1 MAAPASTTDDDPLVN
16 YQRAPGAQSLVRQL
30 QIRLSVY
37 TSQELCCI
45 NQVQDE
51 TMSNEP
57 TVYVIDDEPDICG
70 VLSDILDAAHIKV
83 KTYTSPLEFMLTYS
97 TENPG
102 CLLLDIS
109 MPEISGL
116 ELMERLIAEGNRT
129 PVIFLTGN
137 ATIANAVDMLK
148 AGAID
153 FIEKPPKVDLLLN
166 SVRKAI
172 ALDEQRRAEQ
182 RQFSCIDQRLKLL
195 TTREREVLTW
205 ITEGKSN
212 KIIARIL
219 DISSRTVEIHR
230 ANILNK
236 MQAESI
242 AELVKM
248 DLTAKEYVPTPGR

>member
-1 MAAPASTTDDDPLVN
+1 
-16 YQRAPGAQSLVRQL
+16 
-30 QIRLSVY
+30 
-37 TSQELCCI
+37 
-45 NQVQDE
+45 
-51 TMSNEP
+51 
-57 TVYVIDDEPDICG
+57 
-70 VLSDILDAAHIKV
+70 
-83 KTYTSPLEFMLTYS
+83 
-97 TENPG
+97 
-102 CLLLDIS
+102 
-109 MPEISGL
+109 
-116 ELMERLIAEGNRT
+116 
-129 PVIFLTGN
+129 
-137 ATIANAVDMLK
+137 MLK

-236 MQAESI
+236 MQAESV